1 VKTHFFENNNR
12 FIVIEYEDH
21 PDLKGVNIS
30 HRRSGFM
37 PMRCS
42 INSKRGQQN
51 GKPSISINSR
61 ARFMR
66 LVSAGGYMISQ
77 EALMVAWLKV
87 QQNDGCAGA
96 DGVTI
101 AEFQTSL
108 FSNLSALQSQLE
120 SGRYAPKPLLRVIL
134 KKGLKRRPLSIPS
147 VADRVVQTAVANYLT
162 PLFEP
167 LFEDIS
173 FAYRAGRSV
182 DQAIA
187 RVVRY
192 YQAGFEWVV
201 DADIDSY
208 FDEVDHESLL
218 LLISKTLDKLG
229 IDSSGQG
236 VANTA
241 KIVNL
246 VTAWLTCT
254 IVEGKRRWTNSKGI
268 PQGSPLSP
276 LLANLYLD
284 QLDDALIASDKKI
297 VRFADDFLILCKS
310 KEQAERCEKMTGDIL
325 ARLQLQFNQ
334 DKTQVVHFNHGF
346 QFLGW
351 QFIRSM
357 VFKAAKPENTSNTSV
372 SKPKPIDSPSTDT
385 GDNRRLTAMAHAW
398 QEALEEQAAVAQEN
412 KSVSQEASPV
422 SQEPS
427 PVSQE
432 PSPVSQEPSPVSLE
446 TSPVSQET
454 SPVSQEPSAVLSE
467 PSAVLSEP
475 SAVLSEV
482 PPDSSKPLSTT
493 AELPLKNTSPNLDEV
508 SEQNGVELDVLQ
520 KTLYLTR
527 NDLAISKR
535 SKRLI
540 IEWGELKRSIALIQ
554 VDQIVVFGNA
564 QFTTPAIRLCLR
576 QGVGIHF
583 LSNNGYYQGQL
594 HSPNFQRSLLHKAQY
609 RRQSD
614 LGFIETVDIA
624 ANGKHTIEFCHA
636 LIGAKCSNS
645 ITILRRIKR
654 RATPALSDTISLQIG
669 FMSKQQQN
677 LSKAQAIDT
686 LLGYEGVA
694 AKAYF
699 TALGQFFEEHGWAW
713 PGRQARSAI
722 DPLNVL
728 FNFLYSLLYN
738 NVIGLI
744 FSSGLNPYI
753 GYLHSAKTNHAAL
766 ASDLMEPFRSIVVDH
781 IVIAC
786 VRDKAITPDNFS
798 MVNGQC
804 RIDKAGIDLL
814 IHRFEARVNQKFGF
828 TRHNAKQAESEN
840 PLNSKKTD
848 LRRIMAEQITQTKS
862 WVLGEQRHVNFFKLK

>member
-1 VKTHFFENNNR
+1 
-12 FIVIEYEDH
+12 
-21 PDLKGVNIS
+21 
-30 HRRSGFM
+30 M

-218 LLISKTLDKLG
+218 LLISKTL
-229 IDSSGQG
+229 
-236 VANTA
+236 NTLSIVNA
-241 KIVNL
+241 EKIVSL

-357 VFKAAKPENTSNTSV
+357 VFKAAKPENTSNASV

-422 SQEPS
+422 S
-427 PVSQE
+427 
-432 PSPVSQEPSPVSLE
+432 LE

-454 SPVSQEPSAVLSE
+454 SPVSQE

-493 AELPLKNTSPNLDEV
+493 AELPLKNTSPNLDEA
-508 SEQNGVELDVLQ
+508 SEQNGVELDALQ

-744 FSSGLNPYI
+744 FSTGLNPYI